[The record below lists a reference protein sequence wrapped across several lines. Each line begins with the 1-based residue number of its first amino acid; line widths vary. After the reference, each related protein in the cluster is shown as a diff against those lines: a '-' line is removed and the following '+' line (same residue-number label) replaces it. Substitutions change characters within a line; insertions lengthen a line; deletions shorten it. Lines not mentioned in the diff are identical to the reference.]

1 MAVKIGVT
9 LRHVRRLWAEFC
21 ATESPYIHK
30 MPGRPAIRL
39 SPDEVQLILD
49 EHKRE
54 DVGVLRSAM
63 NLRKDHDVRYSK
75 VYSVMK
81 E

>member
-1 MAVKIGVT
+1 
-9 LRHVRRLWAEFC
+9 
-21 ATESPYIHK
+21 